1 MVPSTGLER
10 GLIGIPISPPLVN
23 PQKPTRY
30 SLEESVTIAIRRDFP
45 STPHFR
51 FSKNGFQEEEE
62 NFITFVLDK
71 MKRIGEKRFW
81 QSILT
86 DDFD

>member
-1 MVPSTGLER
+1 M
-10 GLIGIPISPPLVN
+10 
-23 PQKPTRY
+23 
-30 SLEESVTIAIRRDFP
+30 IAIRRDFP

-51 FSKNGFQEEEE
+51 FSKNGFQGEEEE

>member
-1 MVPSTGLER
+1 M
-10 GLIGIPISPPLVN
+10 
-23 PQKPTRY
+23 
-30 SLEESVTIAIRRDFP
+30 IAIRHDFP
-45 STPHFR
+45 STR
-51 FSKNGFQEEEE
+51 FSKNGFQGEEEE
-62 NFITFVLDK
+62 NFITFVFDK